1 MDVRWFMFLRNYV
14 NVFVRPVR
22 FPYVPSRIVLRSRV
36 SASLP
41 IADIIERNLR
51 DRRVNDREIGG
62 DQRDRDRLSRWGF
75 ASVAE
80 LSFYYR
86 AGSMLR

>member
-1 MDVRWFMFLRNYV
+1 MFSL
-14 NVFVRPVR
+14 RPVR

-41 IADIIERNLR
+41 IADIIERNSR

-62 DQRDRDRLSRWGF
+62 DQRDRDRLSRRGF

-86 AGSMLR
+86 ARSMLR